1 MKFTPQQKDEIL
13 RISNKTFRKQ
23 TEVLSEKIAEVY
35 YESDITS
42 AIRFGSKYSASL
54 FTKELK
60 SLNLSNEQDK
70 FISTIFEHFVQQTLL
85 TSNRYLLRILDR
97 ESRIN
102 QRTLGLLNQLI
113 SELLPTNNKDYLIYI
128 SKKIDLP

>member
-1 MKFTPQQKDEIL
+1 MKFTPQQKNEIL

-42 AIRFGSKYSASL
+42 AIRFGSKYSVSL

-60 SLNLSNEQDK
+60 NLNLSNEQDK

-102 QRTLGLLNQLI
+102 QRALGLLNQLI